1 VAVETMTELPNLTPA
16 IPEIL
21 LAAAALTLLLY
32 GAFRGDSSTRTVSW
46 ATVVV
51 MGLAAVFIVSGP
63 SDGVHTFAGMFVA
76 DGFGVFMKLLI
87 LLGSALTIILSLG
100 YIRDHGM
107 ERFEYPIL
115 ILLATLGMMMMVA
128 ASDLISL
135 YVGLELQSLSL
146 YVLAAFRRDS
156 ERSTEA
162 GLKYFVLGALASGIL
177 LYGASLIYGFTGST
191 NFEAIAANIA
201 AQENGASV
209 GVLFG
214 LAFLTAGLAFKVAAV
229 PFHMWTPDVYEGAPT
244 PVTAFFSV
252 APKIAA
258 FALLVRV
265 MMGPFGGLAAD
276 WSQIVI
282 VLSATSMVLGAFAAI
297 GQRNIKRM
305 MAYSSIGHVGFAL
318 MGLAA
323 ATPQGIQGLIL
334 YMTLYL
340 AMNIGAWAIILN
352 MRRGSGLVERIDDL
366 AGMAKNQPM
375 LAAAMAIFMFSLA
388 GIPPLAGFFAKFYVL
403 LAALDAGL
411 YTLAVIGVLSAVVG
425 SFYYLRIIKLMYF
438 DEPAEKFS
446 APTREVGV
454 IITVAAVF
462 TLLFF
467 LFPAPFVAEAE
478 LAANA
483 LFR

>member
-46 ATVVV
+46 ATVLV
-51 MGLAAVFIVSGP
+51 MGVAAVFIVSGP

-128 ASDLISL
+128 AADLISL

-177 LYGASLIYGFTGST
+177 LYGASLVYGFTGST

-265 MMGPFGGLAAD
+265 MMGRSVAWRQIGARSSSFYPRRR
-276 WSQIVI
+276 WSWGH
-282 VLSATSMVLGAFAAI
+282 LPPSASATS
-297 GQRNIKRM
+297 
-305 MAYSSIGHVGFAL
+305 
-318 MGLAA
+318 
-323 ATPQGIQGLIL
+323 
-334 YMTLYL
+334 
-340 AMNIGAWAIILN
+340 
-352 MRRGSGLVERIDDL
+352 
-366 AGMAKNQPM
+366 
-375 LAAAMAIFMFSLA
+375 
-388 GIPPLAGFFAKFYVL
+388 
-403 LAALDAGL
+403 
-411 YTLAVIGVLSAVVG
+411 
-425 SFYYLRIIKLMYF
+425 
-438 DEPAEKFS
+438 
-446 APTREVGV
+446 
-454 IITVAAVF
+454 
-462 TLLFF
+462 
-467 LFPAPFVAEAE
+467 
-478 LAANA
+478 NA
-483 LFR
+483 